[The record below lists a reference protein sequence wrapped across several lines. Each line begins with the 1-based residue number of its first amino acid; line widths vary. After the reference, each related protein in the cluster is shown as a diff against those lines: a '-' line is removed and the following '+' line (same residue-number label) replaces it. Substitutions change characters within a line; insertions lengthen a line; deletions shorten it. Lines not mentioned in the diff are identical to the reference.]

1 MKEQEL
7 IDICFQLV
15 LTCLDK
21 KYVKNFIKMSQEQ
34 KAEWVAAQLKGC
46 GFSTHPCGSSWGIL
60 DKENK

>member
-34 KAEWVAAQLKGC
+34 KAEWVATQLKGC
-46 GFSTHPCGSSWGIL
+46 GFPTHPCGASWGIL